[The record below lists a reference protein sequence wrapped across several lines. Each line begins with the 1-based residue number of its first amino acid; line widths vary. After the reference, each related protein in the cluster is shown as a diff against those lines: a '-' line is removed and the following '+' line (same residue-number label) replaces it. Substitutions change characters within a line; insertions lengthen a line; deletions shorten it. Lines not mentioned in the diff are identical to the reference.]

1 MNESCEKRSQAK
13 KDVVTGLVLCAVT
26 AFLGWSL
33 FTNDGIVGADFGA
46 DPGPGLV
53 PALLLRLLGLCAL
66 AMIAVG
72 LRNLRQVRKAEPHG
86 ASATSW
92 KALLLPGLLA
102 ATMIVYLWALQ
113 VIGFL
118 LITAVFTLGWMFVIG
133 KHDDGKPTKRA
144 VIRYVAQAVALTV
157 VVYVVFTKLIH
168 VPLP

>member
-1 MNESCEKRSQAK
+1 MNESREKRSQAK

-33 FTNDGIVGADFGA
+33 FTNDSIVGADFGA

-72 LRNLRQVRKAEPHG
+72 LKNLWQVRKTEPRRSST
-86 ASATSW
+86 ASW
-92 KALLLPGLLA
+92 KALLLPGLLT

-118 LITAVFTLGWMFVIG
+118 LITAVFTLCWMFVIG
-133 KHDDGKPTKRA
+133 IYDDGRPTKRA
-144 VIRYVAQAVALTV
+144 VIRYVVHAVAVTV